1 MSGLGCS
8 AIYFLDQKGK
18 IIISRDYRGEVG
30 SNITEKF
37 QRKVL
42 ELDDRLVKPVFTEK
56 DITYMWIRV
65 NNIYIVAVAKG
76 NPNVAL
82 VFSFLYK
89 MQEVFTDYFKELEDE
104 SLRDNFVITY
114 ELLDEMM
121 DHGYPQITEVKILK
135 EYIKTE
141 ANKIAKEQTKIS
153 QAKLP
158 TAATNVVSWRSES
171 IKHTKNE
178 IFLDVIEKLNLL
190 VSANGNVLRS
200 EILGTVRMKS
210 FLSGMPEL
218 KLGLN
223 DKVLFEM
230 TGRTSRGKLIELED
244 IKFHQ
249 CVRLNKFETERN
261 ISFIP
266 PDGEFELMT
275 YRLDTQVKP
284 LIWVECIVEN
294 FSRSKIEYLVKAKT
308 QFKSKSIAN
317 NVEIYVSVPSD
328 VDSPVFKSNVGTVKY
343 VPDQNCMVWCIKQF
357 QGRKEFL
364 MRAQF
369 GFPSVEAEEREKYSR
384 VPIQVKFEIP
394 YFTVSGIQV
403 RYLKIVEK
411 SGYQALPWVRYITQ
425 NGDYQIRM
433 T

>member
-18 IIISRDYRGEVG
+18 IIISRDYRGEV
-30 SNITEKF
+30 SSSITERF

-42 ELDDRLVKPVFTEK
+42 ELDERLIKPVFTEK
-56 DITYMWIRV
+56 DITYIWIRV
-65 NNIYIVAVAKG
+65 NNIYMVAVAKG

-82 VFSFLYK
+82 VLTFLYK
-89 MQEVFTDYFKELEDE
+89 MKDVLGEYFKELEDE

-121 DHGYPQITEVKILK
+121 DHGYPQITETKILK

-141 ANKIAKEQTKIS
+141 ANKMTKEQQKISNQKIS
-153 QAKLP
+153 QAM
-158 TAATNVVSWRSES
+158 TNVVSWRPEG
-171 IKHTKNE
+171 IKHSKNE
-178 IFLDVIEKLNLL
+178 IFLDVVERLNLL
-190 VSANGNVLRS
+190 VSANGNVLSS
-200 EILGTVRMKS
+200 EILGTVKMRS

-223 DKVLFEM
+223 DKALFDM
-230 TGRTSRGKLIELED
+230 TGRTSKGKLIEMED

-249 CVRLNKFETERN
+249 CVRLNRFESERN
-261 ISFIP
+261 ITFIP

-275 YRLDTQVKP
+275 YRLDTHVKP
-284 LIWVECIVEN
+284 LIWVEVIVEN
-294 FSRSKIEYLVKAKT
+294 FTRSKIEYLVKAKT

-317 NVEIYVSVPSD
+317 NVEIAVSVPTD

-343 VPDQNCMVWCIKQF
+343 VPDQNAMVWCIKQF
-357 QGRKEFL
+357 PGRKEYM

-369 GFPSVEAEEREKYSR
+369 GFPSIESEERQKYSR
-384 VPIQVKFEIP
+384 VPI
-394 YFTVSGIQV
+394 
-403 RYLKIVEK
+403 
-411 SGYQALPWVRYITQ
+411 
-425 NGDYQIRM
+425 
-433 T
+433 